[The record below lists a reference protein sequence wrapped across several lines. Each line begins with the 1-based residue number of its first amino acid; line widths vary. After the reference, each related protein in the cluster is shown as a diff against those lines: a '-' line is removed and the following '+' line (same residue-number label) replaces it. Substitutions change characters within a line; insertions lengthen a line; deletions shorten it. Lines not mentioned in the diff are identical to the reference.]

1 MIALYQPLSSL
12 TLCFFQ
18 AVLLGAVLG
27 LVYDLLHT
35 AENCPAWQ
43 TALRDALFW
52 LIVLG
57 AYFVF
62 TVTLSGGQVRGFVLI
77 GMLAGTVGAHVV
89 FGGLVRV
96 VTRIVC
102 ILLRRL
108 APVSYTHLPRCAALA
123 CPALHTR
130 ESNRTS

>member
-35 AENCPAWQ
+35 AETCPTWQ

-52 LIVLG
+52 LITLG

-77 GMLAGTVGAHVV
+77 GMLAGAVGAHVV
-89 FGGLVRV
+89 L
-96 VTRIVC
+96 
-102 ILLRRL
+102 
-108 APVSYTHLPRCAALA
+108 
-123 CPALHTR
+123 
-130 ESNRTS
+130 